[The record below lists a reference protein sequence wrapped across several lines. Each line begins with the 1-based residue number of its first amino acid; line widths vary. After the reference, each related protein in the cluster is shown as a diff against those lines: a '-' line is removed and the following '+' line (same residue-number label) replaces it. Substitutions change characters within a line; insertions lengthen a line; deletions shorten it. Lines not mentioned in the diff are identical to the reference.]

1 MSLVIRVENVSKRYR
16 LGVINRRMLYQDL
29 QSRWARWRGQED
41 PNAQIGEK
49 RSSDPDSHDE
59 FWALREVSF
68 EVREGDVVGIIGR
81 NGSGKSTL
89 LKILSR
95 ITAPSE
101 GSVSLKGRLAC
112 LLEVGTGFHHELTGR
127 ENIYL
132 NGSILGMTRAE
143 ITRKFD
149 EIVDFAGVE
158 KFIDTP
164 VKRYSSG
171 MTVRLAFAV
180 AANLEPEI
188 LVIDEVLAV
197 GDAAFQKKCLGKM
210 SAVAREG
217 RTILFVSHQAAAVE
231 NLCTRGLVLESGRVK
246 FDRTQTEAIAYYV
259 NSLSTHLGCL
269 RDRPDRRG
277 NGQVRVVAIEY
288 RDRAGQPVT
297 TAPAGEDLE
306 VIFHFETT
314 APHLAH
320 PALYVALTVKSELDV
335 PVFMQ
340 CNLITGESFPAPLP
354 EKGAFVC
361 RLRALPLP
369 SATFRLD
376 YLVCTAPLGG
386 IVLDQMENATELAV
400 EGGDFFGSGQLPT
413 IHQGMALVAGQWRLE
428 NARPPAAESAPRAAA
443 LLP

>member
-29 QSRWARWRGQED
+29 QSRWARWRGLED
-41 PNAQIGEK
+41 PNTPIQEK
-49 RSSDPDSHDE
+49 RPSDPNAHDE
-59 FWALREVSF
+59 FWALRDVSF
-68 EVREGDVVGIIGR
+68 DVREGDVVGIIGR

-95 ITAPSE
+95 ITAPTA

-132 NGSILGMTRAE
+132 NGAILGMTRAE

-188 LVIDEVLAV
+188 LIIDEVLAV

-210 SAVAREG
+210 GEVAKEG
-217 RTILFVSHQAAAVE
+217 RTILFVSHQSAAVE
-231 NLCTRGLVLESGRVK
+231 NLCTRGIVLESGRVC
-246 FDRTQTEAIAYYV
+246 FNGTQTAAIDYYG
-259 NSLSTHLGCL
+259 SRS
-269 RDRPDRRG
+269 
-277 NGQVRVVAIEY
+277 
-288 RDRAGQPVT
+288 
-297 TAPAGEDLE
+297 TAPAGLLRSRTDRKGSGQIRVCEIE
-306 VIFHFETT
+306 VRNLDGRPVHTVQAGQDIDVYLFFENSTSAPRLTLRVGVFMTT
-314 APHLAH
+314 QFEA
-320 PALYVALTVKSELDV
+320 

-340 CNLITGESFPAPLP
+340 DNVLTGESLGDQLPAT
-354 EKGAFVC
+354 GAFVC
-361 RLRALPLP
+361 RLRRLPLAP
-369 SATFRLD
+369 ASYRMGFYIATQGSTGEAYD
-376 YLVCTAPLGG
+376 SMT
-386 IVLDQMENATELAV
+386 NAMDVHV
-400 EGGDFFGSGQLPT
+400 EGGDFFGSGQLPPV
-413 IHQGMALVAGQWRLE
+413 QSGVALVDAEWRFERAEPL
-428 NARPPAAESAPRAAA
+428 NTTPPAAPVIA
-443 LLP
+443 